1 MAKDTLILPVTG
13 TELPWKAQGKTKYVL
28 REGNSK
34 DPEEPG
40 GKKTAGRP

>member
-13 TELPWKAQGKTKYVL
+13 TELPWKPQYVL
-28 REGNSK
+28 WEGNSK